1 MQFSSTFSALIN
13 KTIHYNMFNT
23 PGPISVYSGVQ
34 PDATTLE
41 NSWSNYQS
49 SDNVFLAHFSAPSWT
64 SNASTMAAGNTC
76 LYTTTTASGNATPL
90 RSGTASWA
98 VIWDSTVVS
107 APGAGTIPT
116 TKFIICDVGGMLSN
130 AAVRMVDTSVN
141 SSTVTR
147 IEDIGLTIKQP

>member
-1 MQFSSTFSALIN
+1 MQFSSTFSAMIN
-13 KTIHYNMFNT
+13 KTIHFNMFNS

-49 SDNVFLAHFSAPSWT
+49 SDAAFLAHFSAPTWT
-64 SNASTMAAGNTC
+64 SNASTMSAGNVC

-90 RSGTASWA
+90 HSGVASWA

-116 TKFIICDVGGMLSN
+116 TRYIIVDVGDMLSN
-130 AAVRMVDTSVN
+130 SAVRMTNTNLSN
-141 SSTVTR
+141 STVTR
-147 IEDIGLTIKQP
+147 VENIGFTLKQP

>member
-1 MQFSSTFSALIN
+1 MQFSPTFSALIN
-13 KTIHYNMFNT
+13 KTIHFNMFNT
-23 PGPISVYSGVQ
+23 PGPISVYSGIQ

-49 SDNVFLAHFSAPSWT
+49 GDSVFLAHFSAPAWT
-64 SNASTMAAGNTC
+64 SNASTMSAGNVC

-90 RSGTASWA
+90 HSGTAAWA

-116 TKFIICDVGGMLSN
+116 TNFIICDVGNMLSN
-130 AAVRMVDTSVN
+130 AAVRMVSANIST
-141 SSTVTR
+141 STVTR
-147 IEDIGLTIKQP
+147 IENIGLTVRQP